1 MIVNVRNSSTFEE
14 AKGGGLFHGFTK
26 QILRRGVLANVRVVI
41 EVKHIFIWLKKE
53 VLHWINQLLTQSS
66 HSCPV
71 SCRSDSCDSLT
82 DLLQLVLTRQ
92 CLIASTPDMVTS
104 QNVNSQNTNFYYC
117 IRISC

>member
-26 QILRRGVLANVRVVI
+26 QILRRGVLVNVRVVI

-66 HSCPV
+66 HSYPV
-71 SCRSDSCDSLT
+71 TYKPDSCDSLT
-82 DLLQLVLTRQ
+82 DLMQLVLTQQ

-104 QNVNSQNTNFYYC
+104 QNVNSQNTKFLLLY
-117 IRISC
+117 